1 MEEKFAGM
9 LEIID
14 DDGDSFIR
22 RANMYFKKRP
32 ELLSIVED
40 TYRAYRA
47 LAERYDLLSRD
58 LQSANRTIA
67 TMFPD
72 QVPYSIHD
80 EDDENGCLASPR
92 PDTPPPSKPG
102 SRVPVPNID
111 FRSQSM
117 LLLRKGQLKKSISS
131 AEAGL
136 CPQSGLSKEEALE
149 EINKLE
155 KEILEMQTEWE
166 LVKNSYEQAYK
177 RLCAIENGISEKQK
191 RVCSLQDEYDIRST
205 IDDNEARVLMANRVL
220 KTCHESLVKLQQT
233 HEQSTEEGR
242 VESKR
247 IKKANEAFEALRRK
261 FNCPPTKQELKRVSS
276 ATDVNKMVYE
286 FEIAEKDSGYI
297 ESLQKEIEEK
307 LESSLGSSL
316 TMSQLADKIDDLIQR
331 VVNLENAVFS
341 ENASVKR
348 LKSDA
353 DDLQE
358 HVKNLEE
365 DEEALVGGSECAEQ
379 RICALERELSRV
391 KDLLRTVIDQNN
403 SLKAHF
409 AEAKCNIN
417 HLSVNLH
424 AVNMDEEF
432 DNLELS
438 KEGKPKVDAKSDRK
452 IELKEE
458 TEGKDED
465 DSAEGRNDVDSE
477 SSNKIDA
484 DSDEYKAEKNSLSE
498 TATST
503 MVADSGKST
512 EQMDECKVEKKSF
525 PESASSTIVDSD
537 SEKGAELMDES
548 KVEKKCIS
556 RTASSTIDTD
566 NPESETDEEEELQKW
581 RKLYNSGSDER
592 DKILLDEYST
602 VLRNY
607 KGVKKKLKEVDRK
620 NRDSF
625 YELAYEIRELKTALA
640 TRDEE
645 IKLLRR
651 KSSLTESE
659 ASHAMISPES
669 TLSDFIQISPVAAD
683 EGKVESIE
691 REAKATRRKRSLSRS
706 RSFLTSEGKIRAD
719 IDELLEDNIAFWM
732 RFSTSFHQ
740 IQKYETSVQDLKS
753 ELSTLR
759 ERKKQ
764 EANGKEEPLGS
775 EGRPIYAHLREIKAE
790 VTLWLETNAVLK
802 DEVQGRYSSLCNI
815 EEEVLRMSKSNDY
828 KGELELD
835 GYQAAR
841 FQGELLNMKQENSKV
856 SNELKEGFDRM
867 QQLKEDIGNVM
878 ANLEKGIEAAS
889 ASRLRRS
896 GSSTRNRIPLRS
908 FLFGIKLRS
917 KRQKKGSSISGQP
930 QFQPQRSYGTEPTE
944 PP

>member
-1 MEEKFAGM
+1 MMLHRVSSNVYPWWWASHIRTKQSKWLEQNLHDMEEKFAGM

-484 DSDEYKAEKNSLSE
+484 DSDEYK
-498 TATST
+498 
-503 MVADSGKST
+503 
-512 EQMDECKVEKKSF
+512 
-525 PESASSTIVDSD
+525 
-537 SEKGAELMDES
+537 GAELMDES